1 MNPLHQLTRRPVKA
15 AFGVLLLALAG
26 AILCLSGGQYWAAV
40 QTRAAVERTYTTVA
54 VITGLGSSEETAD
67 SMNAESLRQDSA
79 FGAAIFF
86 QELEQQS
93 WDIIRSRPTVGMVSG
108 YSPCLKPAIS
118 LYTGHRSSDAPY
130 EYSIV
135 EIRADAVTEV
145 INDWFGESGCASWQL
160 DGQVL
165 GIYGL
170 NDAFRDPSG
179 QRASVTLC
187 QVYDDPAELLHPEAG
202 KRYLLLSH
210 SYTDDEWS
218 LRRNVADWVF
228 METNV
233 QSDPWSL
240 DILGNL
246 IRYDQRANPDG
257 TKYCRLA
264 HDGEFTDDADGFVEL
279 APDELIYSDPVTG
292 VEVMNVDP
300 DDFGRFSFAVDAL
313 KDTGEIMVEDPQQP
327 GNWRPE
333 TVDYTQYN
341 LPSIQELPDGVTAQE
356 VIDSTSSWRMA
367 MESIQTNNHS
377 VPVLAVDSV
386 EGMLEFASGRTQITQ
401 GRSISQDEYRDGA
414 AVCLISETLARES
427 GLDVGDTLPLSLYE
441 KEKNL
446 MPTMVGDSDPTASY
460 YLPQRGFQQETEYTV
475 IGLYRQSSE
484 WVTTPTSFT
493 PNSVFVPEK
502 SVTCQTVS
510 GDYGVWETMILKNG
524 TAGQMEAR
532 LKENGL
538 GGVVTYYD
546 QGYSEIVESLDGFS
560 RVSRTVLWVGLALW
574 VVVLAAYCVL
584 FPCRRAKLPCGWTLG
599 TVKRDITG
607 SIWLSSAAVAV
618 IGTVIALAV
627 SIPGM
632 SWAIGKI
639 TGADRLGAHHVR
651 VSVADGGPVRRGAGP
666 GAGSRGPVQ
675 RPRRPTGHPQGSVK
689 HRRERSDDPLFFQAN
704 AQADRSV
711 PGGGADGAGVFPG
724 PVHASAVPG
733 PDGRAH

>member
-26 AILCLSGGQYWAAV
+26 AILCLSGGQYWAAA
-40 QTRAAVERTYTTVA
+40 QTRATVERTYTTVA
-54 VITGLGSSEETAD
+54 VITGLGSSEETAG
-67 SMNAESLRQDSA
+67 SMNAESLRQSSA
-79 FGAAIFF
+79 TGAAIFF
-86 QELEQQS
+86 QEPEQQS

-118 LYTGHRSSDAPY
+118 LYTGHRGSDAPY

-145 INDWFGESGCASWQL
+145 INDWFGESGSAVWQL

-187 QVYDDPAELLHPEAG
+187 QEYDDPAKLLHPEAG

-210 SYTDDEWS
+210 SYTDDEWY

-228 METNV
+228 MDTNV
-233 QSDPWSL
+233 QLDPWSL

-257 TKYCRLA
+257 TQYCRPA
-264 HDGEFTDDADGFVEL
+264 HDGEFTDDADGLVEL

-292 VEVMNVDP
+292 IEVTNIDP
-300 DDFGRFSFAVDAL
+300 DAFGRFSFAVDAL

-460 YLPQRGFQQETEYTV
+460 YLPQRGFQQETEYTI

-484 WVTTPTSFT
+484 WGKTVASFT
-493 PNSVFVPEK
+493 PNSVLTPKK
-502 SVTCQTVS
+502 SVTCAMETGDCAIEASPS
-510 GDYGVWETMILKNG
+510 GLWGTMILKNG
-524 TAGQMEAR
+524 TADQMEAR
-532 LKENGL
+532 LKENNLAGT
-538 GGVVTYYD
+538 VTYYD
-546 QGYSEIVESLDGFS
+546 QGYSGIMESLDGFS

-584 FPCRRAKLPCGWTLG
+584 FPLQEGKTALRMWTLG

-632 SWAIGKI
+632 SWAIGKLQEL
-639 TGADRLGAHHVR
+639 TGSELTMS
-651 VSVADGGPVRRGAGP
+651 VSPWQTAALCAVVLVLELAAVALCSALAARRGIRKA
-666 GAGSRGPVQ
+666 A
-675 RPRRPTGHPQGSVK
+675 
-689 HRRERSDDPLFFQAN
+689 
-704 AQADRSV
+704 
-711 PGGGADGAGVFPG
+711 
-724 PVHASAVPG
+724 
-733 PDGRAH
+733 

>member
-26 AILCLSGGQYWAAV
+26 AILCLSGGQYWAAA

-187 QVYDDPAELLHPEAG
+187 QVYDDPAKLLHPEAG

-218 LRRNVADWVF
+218 LRQNVADWVF
-228 METNV
+228 TETNV

-279 APDELIYSDPVTG
+279 APDELIYSDPATG
-292 VEVMNVDP
+292 VEVTNIDP

-401 GRSISQDEYRDGA
+401 GRSISQEEYRDGA

-446 MPTMVGDSDPTASY
+446 MPTTVGDSDPTASY

-484 WVTTPTSFT
+484 WGKTVASFT
-493 PNSVFVPEK
+493 PNSVLTPKK
-502 SVTCQTVS
+502 SVTCAMETGGSAIEASPS
-510 GDYGVWETMILKNG
+510 GLWGTMILKNG
-524 TAGQMEAR
+524 TADQMEAR

-584 FPCRRAKLPCGWTLG
+584 FPLQEGKTALRMWTLG

-618 IGTVIALAV
+618 IGTVIALGV

-632 SWAIGKI
+632 SWAIGKLKEL
-639 TGADRLGAHHVR
+639 TGSELTMS
-651 VSVADGGPVRRGAGP
+651 VSPWQTAALCAVVLVLELAAVALCSALAARRGIRKA
-666 GAGSRGPVQ
+666 A
-675 RPRRPTGHPQGSVK
+675 
-689 HRRERSDDPLFFQAN
+689 
-704 AQADRSV
+704 
-711 PGGGADGAGVFPG
+711 
-724 PVHASAVPG
+724 
-733 PDGRAH
+733 

>member
-1 MNPLHQLTRRPVKA
+1 MNPMHQLTRRPVKA
-15 AFGVLLLALAG
+15 AFGALLLALAG

-40 QTRAAVERTYTTVA
+40 QTRATVERTYTTVA
-54 VITGLGSSEETAD
+54 VITGLGSSEETAG

-86 QELEQQS
+86 QEPEQQS

-108 YSPCLKPAIS
+108 YSPCLRPAIS
-118 LYTGHRSSDAPY
+118 LYTGHRGIDAPY

-135 EIRADAVTEV
+135 EIRADAVTERN
-145 INDWFGESGCASWQL
+145 NDWFGESGSANWQL

-179 QRASVTLC
+179 QRASVSLH
-187 QVYDDPAELLHPEAG
+187 QEYDDPAELLHPEAG

-210 SYTDDEWS
+210 SYTDDEWY

-233 QSDPWSL
+233 QLDPWSL

-257 TKYCRLA
+257 TQYCRPA
-264 HDGEFTDDADGFVEL
+264 HDGEFTDDADGLVEL

-292 VEVMNVDP
+292 IEVTNIDP
-300 DDFGRFSFAVDAL
+300 DAFGRFSFAVDAL

-401 GRSISQDEYRDGA
+401 GRSISQEEYRDGA

-484 WVTTPTSFT
+484 WGKTVASFT
-493 PNSVFVPEK
+493 PNSVLTPKK
-502 SVTCQTVS
+502 SVTCAMETGGSAIEASPS
-510 GDYGVWETMILKNG
+510 GLWGTMILKNG
-524 TAGQMEAR
+524 TADQMESR
-532 LKENGL
+532 LAENGL
-538 GGVVTYYD
+538 GGTVTYYD
-546 QGYSEIVESLDGFS
+546 QGYSDIVESLDGYT
-560 RVSRTVLWVGLALW
+560 RVSRTVLLVGLALW
-574 VVVLAAYCVL
+574 AVVLAAYCVL
-584 FPCRRAKLPCGWTLG
+584 LPMQEGKTALRMWTLG
-599 TVKRDITG
+599 AKRRDIAG
-607 SIWLSSAAVAV
+607 QIWTPSALMAAA
-618 IGTVIALAV
+618 GTVIALAV

-632 SWAIGKI
+632 SWATDKI
-639 TGADRLGAHHVR
+639 QALTGSDLTLTVSTGQTVALCAAALAIALAVIAL
-651 VSVADGGPVRRGAGP
+651 VSVFTARRGIRKA
-666 GAGSRGPVQ
+666 
-675 RPRRPTGHPQGSVK
+675 
-689 HRRERSDDPLFFQAN
+689 E
-704 AQADRSV
+704 
-711 PGGGADGAGVFPG
+711 
-724 PVHASAVPG
+724 
-733 PDGRAH
+733 

>member
-1 MNPLHQLTRRPVKA
+1 MNPMTQLTRRPVKA
-15 AFGVLLLALAG
+15 AFGALLLALAG
-26 AILCLSGGQYWAAV
+26 VILALSGGQFWAAV
-40 QTRAAVERTYTTVA
+40 QTRAGVEATYTTVA

-86 QELEQQS
+86 QEPEQQS

-187 QVYDDPAELLHPEAG
+187 QVYDDPAKLLHPEAG
-202 KRYLLLSH
+202 KRYLLLSR

-233 QSDPWSL
+233 QLDPWSL
-240 DILGNL
+240 DISGNL
-246 IRYDQRANPDG
+246 IRYDQRKNQSEHWYHTAGDAAEEPV
-257 TKYCRLA
+257 
-264 HDGEFTDDADGFVEL
+264 EFAPEEL
-279 APDELIYSDPVTG
+279 LYSDPATGIEVT
-292 VEVMNVDP
+292 NIDP
-300 DDFGRFSFAVDAL
+300 DAFGQFSFAVDAL

-401 GRSISQDEYRDGA
+401 GRSISQEEYRDGA

-441 KEKNL
+441 NEKNL
-446 MPTMVGDSDPTASY
+446 PWTFRTTVGDSDPTASY

-484 WVTTPTSFT
+484 WGKTVASFT
-493 PNSVFVPEK
+493 PNSVLTPKK
-502 SVTCQTVS
+502 SVTCAMETGSSAIEASPS
-510 GDYGVWETMILKNG
+510 GLWGTMILKNG
-524 TAGQMEAR
+524 TADQMESR
-532 LKENGL
+532 LAENGL
-538 GGVVTYYD
+538 GGTVTYYD
-546 QGYSEIVESLDGFS
+546 QGYSDIVESLDGYT
-560 RVSRTVLWVGLALW
+560 RVSRTVLCVGLALW
-574 VVVLAAYCVL
+574 AVVLAAYCVL
-584 FPCRRAKLPCGWTLG
+584 LPMQESKTALRMWTLG
-599 TVKRDITG
+599 AKRRDIAG
-607 SIWLSSAAVAV
+607 QIWTPSALMAAA
-618 IGTVIALAV
+618 GTVIALAV

-632 SWAIGKI
+632 SWATDKI
-639 TGADRLGAHHVR
+639 QALTGSDLTLT
-651 VSVADGGPVRRGAGP
+651 VSTGQTMALCAAALAIALAVIALVSTLTARRGIRKA
-666 GAGSRGPVQ
+666 
-675 RPRRPTGHPQGSVK
+675 
-689 HRRERSDDPLFFQAN
+689 E
-704 AQADRSV
+704 
-711 PGGGADGAGVFPG
+711 
-724 PVHASAVPG
+724 
-733 PDGRAH
+733 

>member
-1 MNPLHQLTRRPVKA
+1 MNPMTQLTRRPVKA
-15 AFGVLLLALAG
+15 AFGALLLALAG
-26 AILCLSGGQYWAAV
+26 VILALSGGQFWAAV

-86 QELEQQS
+86 QEPEQQS

-187 QVYDDPAELLHPEAG
+187 QVYDDPAKLLHPEAG

-210 SYTDDEWS
+210 SYGDSEWS
-218 LRRNVADWVF
+218 LRQNVADWVF

-240 DILGNL
+240 DISGNL
-246 IRYDQRANPDG
+246 IRYDQRKNQSEHWYHTAGDAAEEPV
-257 TKYCRLA
+257 
-264 HDGEFTDDADGFVEL
+264 EF
-279 APDELIYSDPVTG
+279 APDELLYSDPTTG
-292 VEVMNVDP
+292 VEVMNVDL
-300 DDFGRFSFAVDAL
+300 DSFGLFSFAVDMF

-401 GRSISQDEYRDGA
+401 GRSISQEEYRDGA

-427 GLDVGDTLPLSLYE
+427 GLDVGDALPLSLYE

-446 MPTMVGDSDPTASY
+446 VPTMVGDSDPTAYY

-484 WVTTPTSFT
+484 WGKTVASFT
-493 PNSVFVPEK
+493 PNSVLTPKK
-502 SVTCQTVS
+502 SVTCAMETGSSAIEASPS
-510 GDYGVWETMILKNG
+510 GLWGTMILKNG
-524 TAGQMEAR
+524 TADQMESR
-532 LKENGL
+532 LAENGL
-538 GGVVTYYD
+538 GGTVTYYD
-546 QGYSEIVESLDGFS
+546 QGYSNIVESLDGYT
-560 RVSRTVLWVGLALW
+560 RVSRTVLCVGLALW
-574 VVVLAAYCVL
+574 AVVLAAYCVL
-584 FPCRRAKLPCGWTLG
+584 LPMQESKTALRMWTLG
-599 TVKRDITG
+599 AKRRDIAG
-607 SIWLSSAAVAV
+607 QIWTPSALMAAA
-618 IGTVIALAV
+618 GTVIALAV

-632 SWAIGKI
+632 SWATDKI
-639 TGADRLGAHHVR
+639 QALTGSDLTLK
-651 VSVADGGPVRRGAGP
+651 VSVGQTVALCAGALAIALAVIALVSTLTARRGIRKA
-666 GAGSRGPVQ
+666 
-675 RPRRPTGHPQGSVK
+675 
-689 HRRERSDDPLFFQAN
+689 E
-704 AQADRSV
+704 
-711 PGGGADGAGVFPG
+711 
-724 PVHASAVPG
+724 
-733 PDGRAH
+733 

>member
-26 AILCLSGGQYWAAV
+26 AILCLSGGQYWAAA

-67 SMNAESLRQDSA
+67 STDAESLRQSSA
-79 FGAAIFF
+79 TGAAIFF
-86 QELEQQS
+86 QAPEQQS

-118 LYTGHRSSDAPY
+118 LYTGHSGIDAPY
-130 EYSIV
+130 GCSIV

-145 INDWFGESGCASWQL
+145 NNDWFGESGAAVWQL

-187 QVYDDPAELLHPEAG
+187 QEYDDPAELLHPEAG
-202 KRYLLLSH
+202 KRYLLLSR
-210 SYTDDEWS
+210 SYGDSEWS

-228 METNV
+228 MESNV

-246 IRYDQRANPDG
+246 IRYDQRKNQSEHWYHTAGDAAEEPV
-257 TKYCRLA
+257 
-264 HDGEFTDDADGFVEL
+264 EFAPEEL
-279 APDELIYSDPVTG
+279 LYRDPATG
-292 VEVMNVDP
+292 VEVTSIDP
-300 DDFGRFSFAVDAL
+300 DAFGQFSFAVDAL

-401 GRSISQDEYRDGA
+401 GRSISQEEYCDGA

-446 MPTMVGDSDPTASY
+446 MPTTVGDSDPTASY

-484 WVTTPTSFT
+484 WGKTVASFT
-493 PNSVFVPEK
+493 PNSVLTPKK
-502 SVTCQTVS
+502 SVTCAMETGGSAIEASPS
-510 GDYGVWETMILKNG
+510 GLWGTMILKNG
-524 TAGQMEAR
+524 TADQMEAR
-532 LKENGL
+532 LKENNLAGT
-538 GGVVTYYD
+538 VTYYD

-584 FPCRRAKLPCGWTLG
+584 FPLQEGKTALRMWTLG

-632 SWAIGKI
+632 SWAIGKLQEL
-639 TGADRLGAHHVR
+639 TGSELTM
-651 VSVADGGPVRRGAGP
+651 SVAPWQTAALCAVVLVLELAAVALCSALAARRGIRKA
-666 GAGSRGPVQ
+666 A
-675 RPRRPTGHPQGSVK
+675 
-689 HRRERSDDPLFFQAN
+689 
-704 AQADRSV
+704 
-711 PGGGADGAGVFPG
+711 
-724 PVHASAVPG
+724 
-733 PDGRAH
+733 

>member
-1 MNPLHQLTRRPVKA
+1 MNPMHQLTRRPVKA
-15 AFGVLLLALAG
+15 AFGALLLALAG
-26 AILCLSGGQYWAAV
+26 VILALSGGQFWAAAR
-40 QTRAAVERTYTTVA
+40 TRAGVEETYTTVA
-54 VITGLGSSEETAD
+54 VVTGRISSDEVLTPSAEGGS
-67 SMNAESLRQDSA
+67 NAESLRQDSA
-79 FGAAIFF
+79 MAAAIFLA
-86 QELEQQS
+86 EPEQQNWS
-93 WDIIRSRPTVGMVSG
+93 IIRSRPRVGLVSG
-108 YSPCLKPAIS
+108 YSPGLKPAIS
-118 LYTGHRSSDAPY
+118 LYTGHSSSDAPY

-145 INDWFGESGCASWQL
+145 NNDWFGESGGANWQL

-187 QVYDDPAELLHPEAG
+187 QEYDDPAKLLHPEAG

-210 SYTDDEWS
+210 SYTDDEWY

-228 METNV
+228 MDTNV
-233 QSDPWSL
+233 QLDPWSL

-257 TKYCRLA
+257 TQYCRPA
-264 HDGEFTDDADGFVEL
+264 HDGEFTDDADGLVEL
-279 APDELIYSDPVTG
+279 APDELIYSDPATGIEVT
-292 VEVMNVDP
+292 NIDP
-300 DDFGRFSFAVDAL
+300 DAFGQFSFAVDAL

-401 GRSISQDEYRDGA
+401 GRSISQEEYRDGA

-460 YLPQRGFQQETEYTV
+460 YLPQRGFQQETEYTIV
-475 IGLYRQSSE
+475 GLYRQNNE
-484 WVTTPTSFT
+484 WSQGVASFT
-493 PNSVFVPEK
+493 PNTVLVPRK
-502 SVTCQTVS
+502 SVTCAVETGETGLGVS
-510 GDYGVWETMILKNG
+510 SGCLWETMVLQNG
-524 TAGQMEAR
+524 TIDQMEAR
-532 LKENGL
+532 LAENGL
-538 GGVVTYYD
+538 GGTVTYYD
-546 QGYSEIVESLDGFS
+546 QGYSNIVESLDGYT
-560 RVSRTVLWVGLALW
+560 RVSRTVLCVCLALW
-574 VVVLAAYCVL
+574 AVVLAAYCVL
-584 FPCRRAKLPCGWTLG
+584 LPMQEGKTALRMWTLG
-599 TVKRDITG
+599 AKRRDIAG
-607 SIWLSSAAVAV
+607 QIWMPSALMAAA
-618 IGTVIALAV
+618 GTVIALAV

-632 SWAIGKI
+632 SWATDKI
-639 TGADRLGAHHVR
+639 QALTGSDLTLTVSTGQTVALCAAALAITLAVIAL
-651 VSVADGGPVRRGAGP
+651 VSVSTARRGI
-666 GAGSRGPVQ
+666 
-675 RPRRPTGHPQGSVK
+675 RRI
-689 HRRERSDDPLFFQAN
+689 E
-704 AQADRSV
+704 
-711 PGGGADGAGVFPG
+711 
-724 PVHASAVPG
+724 
-733 PDGRAH
+733 

>member
-86 QELEQQS
+86 QEPEQQS

-135 EIRADAVTEV
+135 EIRADAVTERN
-145 INDWFGESGCASWQL
+145 NDWFGESGSANWQL

-179 QRASVTLC
+179 QRASVSLH
-187 QVYDDPAELLHPEAG
+187 QEYDDPAELLHPEAG
-202 KRYLLLSH
+202 KRYLLLSY
-210 SYTDDEWS
+210 SYGDSEWS

-228 METNV
+228 MESNV
-233 QSDPWSL
+233 QLDPWSL

-246 IRYDQRANPDG
+246 IRYDQRKNQSEHWYHTAGDAAEEPV
-257 TKYCRLA
+257 
-264 HDGEFTDDADGFVEL
+264 EFAPEEL
-279 APDELIYSDPVTG
+279 LYRDPATG
-292 VEVMNVDP
+292 VEVTSIDP
-300 DDFGRFSFAVDAL
+300 DAFGQFSFAVDAL

-401 GRSISQDEYRDGA
+401 GRSISQEEYRDGA

-484 WVTTPTSFT
+484 WGKTVASFT
-493 PNSVFVPEK
+493 PNSVLTPKK
-502 SVTCQTVS
+502 SVTCAMETGSSAIEANPS
-510 GDYGVWETMILKNG
+510 GLWGTMILKNG

-574 VVVLAAYCVL
+574 VVVLAAYCML
-584 FPCRRAKLPCGWTLG
+584 FPLQEGKTALRMWTLG

-632 SWAIGKI
+632 SWAIGKLQEL
-639 TGADRLGAHHVR
+639 TGSELAMS
-651 VSVADGGPVRRGAGP
+651 VSPWQTAALCAVVLVLELAAVALCSALAARRGIRKA
-666 GAGSRGPVQ
+666 A
-675 RPRRPTGHPQGSVK
+675 
-689 HRRERSDDPLFFQAN
+689 
-704 AQADRSV
+704 
-711 PGGGADGAGVFPG
+711 
-724 PVHASAVPG
+724 
-733 PDGRAH
+733 

>member
-1 MNPLHQLTRRPVKA
+1 MNPMHQLTRRPVKA
-15 AFGVLLLALAG
+15 AFGALLLALAG
-26 AILCLSGGQYWAAV
+26 VILALSGGQFWAAA

-54 VITGLGSSEETAD
+54 VITGLGSSEETANSPD
-67 SMNAESLRQDSA
+67 GTSADAESLRQNSA
-79 FGAAIFF
+79 TGAAIFF
-86 QELEQQS
+86 QEPEQQS

-187 QVYDDPAELLHPEAG
+187 QVYDDPAKLLHPEAG

-210 SYTDDEWS
+210 SYGDDEWY

-233 QSDPWSL
+233 QLDPWSL
-240 DILGNL
+240 DISGNL
-246 IRYDQRANPDG
+246 IRYDQRKNQSEHWYHTAGDAAEEPV
-257 TKYCRLA
+257 
-264 HDGEFTDDADGFVEL
+264 EFAPEEL
-279 APDELIYSDPVTG
+279 LYSDPTTG
-292 VEVMNVDP
+292 TEVMNVDP
-300 DDFGRFSFAVDAL
+300 DSFGLFSFAVDMF

-401 GRSISQDEYRDGA
+401 GRSISQEEYRDGA

-446 MPTMVGDSDPTASY
+446 MPTMVGDSDPTAYY

-484 WVTTPTSFT
+484 WGKTVASFT
-493 PNSVFVPEK
+493 PNSVLTPKK
-502 SVTCQTVS
+502 SVTCAMETGSSAIEASPS
-510 GDYGVWETMILKNG
+510 GLWGTMVLQNG
-524 TAGQMEAR
+524 TAGQMESR
-532 LKENGL
+532 LAENGL
-538 GGVVTYYD
+538 GGTVTYYD
-546 QGYSEIVESLDGFS
+546 QGYSDIVESLDGYT
-560 RVSRTVLWVGLALW
+560 RVSRTVLCVGLALW
-574 VVVLAAYCVL
+574 AVVLAAYCVL
-584 FPCRRAKLPCGWTLG
+584 LPMQESKTALRMWTLG
-599 TVKRDITG
+599 AKRRDIAG
-607 SIWLSSAAVAV
+607 QIWTPSALMAAA
-618 IGTVIALAV
+618 GTVIALAV

-632 SWAIGKI
+632 SWATDKI
-639 TGADRLGAHHVR
+639 QALTGSDLTLTVSTGQTMALCAGALAIALAVIAL
-651 VSVADGGPVRRGAGP
+651 VSVSTARRGIRKA
-666 GAGSRGPVQ
+666 
-675 RPRRPTGHPQGSVK
+675 
-689 HRRERSDDPLFFQAN
+689 E
-704 AQADRSV
+704 
-711 PGGGADGAGVFPG
+711 
-724 PVHASAVPG
+724 
-733 PDGRAH
+733 

>member
-26 AILCLSGGQYWAAV
+26 AILCLSGGQYWAAA

-54 VITGLGSSEETAD
+54 VITGLGSSEETANRSD
-67 SMNAESLRQDSA
+67 GTSADAESLRQSSA
-79 FGAAIFF
+79 TGAAIFF
-86 QELEQQS
+86 QEPEQQS

-108 YSPCLKPAIS
+108 YSPCLRPAIS
-118 LYTGHRSSDAPY
+118 LYTGHRGSDAPY

-135 EIRADAVTEV
+135 EIRADAVTERN
-145 INDWFGESGCASWQL
+145 NDWFGESGSANWQL

-179 QRASVTLC
+179 QRASVSLH
-187 QVYDDPAELLHPEAG
+187 QEYDDPAELLHPEAG

-210 SYTDDEWS
+210 SYTDDEWY

-233 QSDPWSL
+233 QLDPWSL

-401 GRSISQDEYRDGA
+401 GRSISQEEYRDGA

-460 YLPQRGFQQETEYTV
+460 YLPQRGFQQETEYTI

-484 WVTTPTSFT
+484 WSETVASFT
-493 PNSVFVPEK
+493 PNSVLTPKK
-502 SVTCQTVS
+502 SVTCAMETGDCAIEASPS
-510 GDYGVWETMILKNG
+510 GLWGTMILKNG

-532 LKENGL
+532 LAENNLAGT
-538 GGVVTYYD
+538 VTYYD
-546 QGYSEIVESLDGFS
+546 QGYSGIMESLDGFS

-584 FPCRRAKLPCGWTLG
+584 FPLQEGKTALRMWTLG

-607 SIWLSSAAVAV
+607 SIWLASAAVAV

-632 SWAIGKI
+632 SWAIGKLQEL
-639 TGADRLGAHHVR
+639 TGSELAMS
-651 VSVADGGPVRRGAGP
+651 VSPWQTAALCAAVLVLELAAVALCSALAARRGIRKA
-666 GAGSRGPVQ
+666 A
-675 RPRRPTGHPQGSVK
+675 
-689 HRRERSDDPLFFQAN
+689 
-704 AQADRSV
+704 
-711 PGGGADGAGVFPG
+711 
-724 PVHASAVPG
+724 
-733 PDGRAH
+733 

>member
-1 MNPLHQLTRRPVKA
+1 MNPMHHLTRRPVKA
-15 AFGVLLLALAG
+15 AFGALLLALAG
-26 AILCLSGGQYWAAV
+26 VILALSGGQFWAAAR
-40 QTRAAVERTYTTVA
+40 TRAGVEETYTTVA
-54 VITGLGSSEETAD
+54 VVTGRISSDEVLTPSAEGGS
-67 SMNAESLRQDSA
+67 NAESLRQDSA
-79 FGAAIFF
+79 MAAAIFLA
-86 QELEQQS
+86 EPEQQS

-108 YSPCLKPAIS
+108 YSPCLRPAIS
-118 LYTGHRSSDAPY
+118 LYTGHRGSDAPY

-135 EIRADAVTEV
+135 EIRADAVTERN
-145 INDWFGESGCASWQL
+145 NDWFGESGSANWQL

-179 QRASVTLC
+179 QRASVSLH
-187 QVYDDPAELLHPEAG
+187 QEYDDPAELLHPEAG

-210 SYTDDEWS
+210 SYTDDEWY

-233 QSDPWSL
+233 QLDPWSL

-401 GRSISQDEYRDGA
+401 GRSISQEEYHDGA

-446 MPTMVGDSDPTASY
+446 MPTTVGDSDPTASY
-460 YLPQRGFQQETEYTV
+460 YLPQRGFQQETEYTIV
-475 IGLYRQSSE
+475 GLYRQNNE
-484 WVTTPTSFT
+484 WSQGVASFT
-493 PNSVFVPEK
+493 PNTVLVPRK
-502 SVTCQTVS
+502 SVTCAVETGETGLGVS
-510 GDYGVWETMILKNG
+510 SGCLWETMVLQNG
-524 TAGQMEAR
+524 TIDQMEAR

-538 GGVVTYYD
+538 GGTVTYYD
-546 QGYSEIVESLDGFS
+546 QGYSDIVESLDGYT
-560 RVSRTVLWVGLALW
+560 RVSRTVLLVGLALW
-574 VVVLAAYCVL
+574 AVVLAAYCVL
-584 FPCRRAKLPCGWTLG
+584 LPMQEGKTALRMWTLG
-599 TVKRDITG
+599 AKRRDIAG
-607 SIWLSSAAVAV
+607 QIWTPSALMALA
-618 IGTVIALAV
+618 GTIIALAV

-632 SWAIGKI
+632 SWATDKI
-639 TGADRLGAHHVR
+639 QALTGSDLTLTVSTGQPMALCAAALAITLEVIAL
-651 VSVADGGPVRRGAGP
+651 VSVSTAQRGIRKA
-666 GAGSRGPVQ
+666 
-675 RPRRPTGHPQGSVK
+675 
-689 HRRERSDDPLFFQAN
+689 E
-704 AQADRSV
+704 
-711 PGGGADGAGVFPG
+711 
-724 PVHASAVPG
+724 
-733 PDGRAH
+733 

>member
-26 AILCLSGGQYWAAV
+26 AILCLSGGQYWAAA

-67 SMNAESLRQDSA
+67 STNAESLRQDSA

-86 QELEQQS
+86 QEPEQQS

-118 LYTGHRSSDAPY
+118 LYTGHRGSDAPY

-135 EIRADAVTEV
+135 EIRADAVTERN
-145 INDWFGESGCASWQL
+145 NDWFGESGSANWQL

-187 QVYDDPAELLHPEAG
+187 QEYDDPAKLLHPEAG

-279 APDELIYSDPVTG
+279 APDELIYSDPATGIEVT
-292 VEVMNVDP
+292 NIDP

-327 GNWRPE
+327 GNWRLE

-441 KEKNL
+441 NEKSL
-446 MPTMVGDSDPTASY
+446 PWTFRTTVGDSDPTASY
-460 YLPQRGFQQETEYTV
+460 YLPQRGFQQETEYTI

-484 WVTTPTSFT
+484 WSETVASFT
-493 PNSVFVPEK
+493 PNSVLTPKK
-502 SVTCQTVS
+502 SVTCAMETGDCAIEASPS
-510 GDYGVWETMILKNG
+510 GLWGTMILKNG

-532 LKENGL
+532 LAENNLAGT
-538 GGVVTYYD
+538 VTYYD
-546 QGYSEIVESLDGFS
+546 QGYSGIMESLDGFS

-584 FPCRRAKLPCGWTLG
+584 FPLQEGKTALRMWTLG

-607 SIWLSSAAVAV
+607 SIWLSSAVVAV

-632 SWAIGKI
+632 SWAIGKLQEL
-639 TGADRLGAHHVR
+639 TGSELTMS
-651 VSVADGGPVRRGAGP
+651 VSPWQTAALCAVVLVLELAAVALCSALAARRGIRKA
-666 GAGSRGPVQ
+666 A
-675 RPRRPTGHPQGSVK
+675 
-689 HRRERSDDPLFFQAN
+689 
-704 AQADRSV
+704 
-711 PGGGADGAGVFPG
+711 
-724 PVHASAVPG
+724 
-733 PDGRAH
+733 

>member
-26 AILCLSGGQYWAAV
+26 AILCLSGGQYWAAA
-40 QTRAAVERTYTTVA
+40 QTRATVERTYTTVA
-54 VITGLGSSEETAD
+54 VITGLGSSEETAG
-67 SMNAESLRQDSA
+67 SMNAESLRQSSA
-79 FGAAIFF
+79 TGAAIFF
-86 QELEQQS
+86 QEPEQQS

-118 LYTGHRSSDAPY
+118 LYTGHSSSDAPY

-145 INDWFGESGCASWQL
+145 NNDWFGESGSANWL
-160 DGQVL
+160 LEGQVL

-187 QVYDDPAELLHPEAG
+187 QEYDDPAKLLHPEAG

-210 SYTDDEWS
+210 SYTDDEWY

-228 METNV
+228 MDTNV
-233 QSDPWSL
+233 QLDPWSL

-257 TKYCRLA
+257 TQYCRPA
-264 HDGEFTDDADGFVEL
+264 HDGEFTDDADGLVEL

-292 VEVMNVDP
+292 IEVTNIDP
-300 DDFGRFSFAVDAL
+300 DAFGRFSFAVDAL

-401 GRSISQDEYRDGA
+401 GRSISQEEYRDGA

-441 KEKNL
+441 NEKNL
-446 MPTMVGDSDPTASY
+446 PWTFRTTVGDSDPTASY

-484 WVTTPTSFT
+484 WGKTVASFT
-493 PNSVFVPEK
+493 PNSVLTPKK
-502 SVTCQTVS
+502 SVTCAMETGSSAIEASPS
-510 GDYGVWETMILKNG
+510 GLWGTMILKNG

-532 LKENGL
+532 LKENNLAGT
-538 GGVVTYYD
+538 VTYYD

-584 FPCRRAKLPCGWTLG
+584 FPLQEGKTALRMWTLG

-632 SWAIGKI
+632 SWAIGKLQEL
-639 TGADRLGAHHVR
+639 TGSELTMS
-651 VSVADGGPVRRGAGP
+651 VSPWQTAALCAVVLVLELAAVALCSALAARRGIRKA
-666 GAGSRGPVQ
+666 A
-675 RPRRPTGHPQGSVK
+675 
-689 HRRERSDDPLFFQAN
+689 
-704 AQADRSV
+704 
-711 PGGGADGAGVFPG
+711 
-724 PVHASAVPG
+724 
-733 PDGRAH
+733 

>member
-26 AILCLSGGQYWAAV
+26 AILCLSGGQYWAAA
-40 QTRAAVERTYTTVA
+40 QTRATVERTYTTVA
-54 VITGLGSSEETAD
+54 VITGLGSSEETAG
-67 SMNAESLRQDSA
+67 SMNAESLRQSSA
-79 FGAAIFF
+79 TGAAIFF
-86 QELEQQS
+86 QEPEQQS

-118 LYTGHRSSDAPY
+118 LYTGHRGSDAPY

-145 INDWFGESGCASWQL
+145 INDWFGESGSAVWQL

-187 QVYDDPAELLHPEAG
+187 QEYDDPAKLLHPEAG

-210 SYTDDEWS
+210 SYTDDEWY

-228 METNV
+228 MDTNV
-233 QSDPWSL
+233 QLDPWSL

-257 TKYCRLA
+257 TQYCRPA
-264 HDGEFTDDADGFVEL
+264 HDGEFTDDADGLVEL

-292 VEVMNVDP
+292 IEVTNIDP
-300 DDFGRFSFAVDAL
+300 DAFGRFSFAVDAL

-401 GRSISQDEYRDGA
+401 GRSISQEEYRDGA

-446 MPTMVGDSDPTASY
+446 MPTMVGDSNPTASY
-460 YLPQRGFQQETEYTV
+460 YLPQRGFQQETEYTI

-484 WVTTPTSFT
+484 WSETVASFT
-493 PNSVFVPEK
+493 PNSVLTPKK
-502 SVTCQTVS
+502 SVTCAMETGDCAIEASPS
-510 GDYGVWETMILKNG
+510 GLWGTMILKNG

-532 LKENGL
+532 LAENNLAGT
-538 GGVVTYYD
+538 VTYYD
-546 QGYSEIVESLDGFS
+546 QGYSGIMESLDGFS

-584 FPCRRAKLPCGWTLG
+584 FPLQEGKTALRMWTLG

-607 SIWLSSAAVAV
+607 SIWLASAAVAV

-632 SWAIGKI
+632 SWAIGKLQEL
-639 TGADRLGAHHVR
+639 TGSELAMS
-651 VSVADGGPVRRGAGP
+651 VSPWQTAALCAAVLVLELAAVALCSALAARRGIRKA
-666 GAGSRGPVQ
+666 A
-675 RPRRPTGHPQGSVK
+675 
-689 HRRERSDDPLFFQAN
+689 
-704 AQADRSV
+704 
-711 PGGGADGAGVFPG
+711 
-724 PVHASAVPG
+724 
-733 PDGRAH
+733 

>member
-1 MNPLHQLTRRPVKA
+1 MNPMHQLTRRPVKA
-15 AFGVLLLALAG
+15 AFGALLLALAG

-67 SMNAESLRQDSA
+67 STDAESLRQYSA
-79 FGAAIFF
+79 LDAATFF
-86 QELEQQS
+86 QEPEQQS

-118 LYTGHRSSDAPY
+118 LYTGHSSSDAPY
-130 EYSIV
+130 KYSIV
-135 EIRADAVTEV
+135 EIRVDAVTEV
-145 INDWFGESGCASWQL
+145 NNDWFGESGSANWQL

-179 QRASVTLC
+179 QRASVSLH
-187 QVYDDPAELLHPEAG
+187 QEYDDPAELLHPEAG

-210 SYTDDEWS
+210 SYGDSEWS

-233 QSDPWSL
+233 QLDPWSL
-240 DILGNL
+240 DISGNL
-246 IRYDQRANPDG
+246 IRYDQRKNQSEHWYHTAG
-257 TKYCRLA
+257 
-264 HDGEFTDDADGFVEL
+264 DAAEEPVEL
-279 APDELIYSDPVTG
+279 APEELLYSDPITG
-292 VEVMNVDP
+292 VEVMNVDL
-300 DDFGRFSFAVDAL
+300 DSFGLFSFAVDMF

-386 EGMLEFASGRTQITQ
+386 EGMLGFASGRTQITQ
-401 GRSISQDEYRDGA
+401 GRSISQEEYRDGA

-427 GLDVGDTLPLSLYE
+427 GLDVGDALPLSLYE

-446 MPTMVGDSDPTASY
+446 VPTMVGDSDPTAYY

-484 WVTTPTSFT
+484 WGKTVASFT
-493 PNSVFVPEK
+493 PNSVLTPKK
-502 SVTCQTVS
+502 SVTCAMETGSSAIEASPS
-510 GDYGVWETMILKNG
+510 GLWGTMILKNG
-524 TAGQMEAR
+524 TADQMESR
-532 LKENGL
+532 LAENGL
-538 GGVVTYYD
+538 GGTVTYYD
-546 QGYSEIVESLDGFS
+546 QGYSNIVESLDGYT
-560 RVSRTVLWVGLALW
+560 RVSRTVLCVGLALW
-574 VVVLAAYCVL
+574 AVVLAAYCVL
-584 FPCRRAKLPCGWTLG
+584 LPMQESKTALRMWTLG
-599 TVKRDITG
+599 AKRRDIAG
-607 SIWLSSAAVAV
+607 QIWTPSALMAAA
-618 IGTVIALAV
+618 GTVIALAV

-632 SWAIGKI
+632 SWATDKI
-639 TGADRLGAHHVR
+639 QALTGSDLTLK
-651 VSVADGGPVRRGAGP
+651 VSVGQTVALCAGALAIALAVIALVSVSTAQRGIRKA
-666 GAGSRGPVQ
+666 
-675 RPRRPTGHPQGSVK
+675 
-689 HRRERSDDPLFFQAN
+689 E
-704 AQADRSV
+704 
-711 PGGGADGAGVFPG
+711 
-724 PVHASAVPG
+724 
-733 PDGRAH
+733 

>member
-1 MNPLHQLTRRPVKA
+1 MNPMHQLTRRPVKA

-40 QTRAAVERTYTTVA
+40 QTRAAVEQTYTTVA

-67 SMNAESLRQDSA
+67 SMNAESLRQSSA
-79 FGAAIFF
+79 TGAAIFF
-86 QELEQQS
+86 QAPEQQS

-108 YSPCLKPAIS
+108 YSPCLRPAIS
-118 LYTGHRSSDAPY
+118 LYTGHRGSDAPY

-135 EIRADAVTEV
+135 EIRADAVTERN
-145 INDWFGESGCASWQL
+145 NDWFGESGSANWQL

-179 QRASVTLC
+179 QRASVSLH
-187 QVYDDPAELLHPEAG
+187 QEYDDPAELLHPEAG

-233 QSDPWSL
+233 QLDPWSL
-240 DILGNL
+240 DISGNL
-246 IRYDQRANPDG
+246 IRYDQRKNQSEHWYHTAGDAAEEPV
-257 TKYCRLA
+257 
-264 HDGEFTDDADGFVEL
+264 EFAPEEL
-279 APDELIYSDPVTG
+279 LYSDPTTG
-292 VEVMNVDP
+292 TEVMNVDL
-300 DDFGRFSFAVDAL
+300 DSFGLFSFAVDMF

-401 GRSISQDEYRDGA
+401 GRSISQEEYRDGA

-427 GLDVGDTLPLSLYE
+427 GLDVGDALPLSLYE

-446 MPTMVGDSDPTASY
+446 VPTMVGDSDPTAYY

-484 WVTTPTSFT
+484 WGKTVASFT
-493 PNSVFVPEK
+493 PNSVLTPKK
-502 SVTCQTVS
+502 SVTCAMETGSSAIEASPS
-510 GDYGVWETMILKNG
+510 GLWGTMILKNG
-524 TAGQMEAR
+524 TADQMESR
-532 LKENGL
+532 LAENGL
-538 GGVVTYYD
+538 GGTVTYYD
-546 QGYSEIVESLDGFS
+546 QGYSDIVESLDGYT
-560 RVSRTVLWVGLALW
+560 RVSRTVLLVGLALW
-574 VVVLAAYCVL
+574 AVVLAAYCVL
-584 FPCRRAKLPCGWTLG
+584 LPMQEGKTALRMWTLG
-599 TVKRDITG
+599 AKRRDIAG
-607 SIWLSSAAVAV
+607 QIWTPSALMAAA
-618 IGTVIALAV
+618 GTVIALAV

-632 SWAIGKI
+632 SWATDKI
-639 TGADRLGAHHVR
+639 
-651 VSVADGGPVRRGAGP
+651 
-666 GAGSRGPVQ
+666 
-675 RPRRPTGHPQGSVK
+675 
-689 HRRERSDDPLFFQAN
+689 
-704 AQADRSV
+704 
-711 PGGGADGAGVFPG
+711 
-724 PVHASAVPG
+724 
-733 PDGRAH
+733 

>member
-1 MNPLHQLTRRPVKA
+1 MNPMHQLTRRPVKA
-15 AFGVLLLALAG
+15 AFGALLLALAG
-26 AILCLSGGQYWAAV
+26 VILALSGGQFWAAAW
-40 QTRAAVERTYTTVA
+40 TRAGVEATYTTVA
-54 VITGLGSSEETAD
+54 VVTGRISSDEVLTPSAEGGS
-67 SMNAESLRQDSA
+67 NAESLRQDSA
-79 FGAAIFF
+79 MAAAIFLA
-86 QELEQQS
+86 EPEQQNWS
-93 WDIIRSRPTVGMVSG
+93 IIRSRPRVGLVSG
-108 YSPCLKPAIS
+108 YSPGLKPAIS
-118 LYTGHRSSDAPY
+118 LYTGHRGSDAPY

-135 EIRADAVTEV
+135 EIRADAVTERN
-145 INDWFGESGCASWQL
+145 NDWFGESGSANWQL

-179 QRASVTLC
+179 QRASVSLH
-187 QVYDDPAELLHPEAG
+187 QEYDDPAELLHPEAG

-210 SYTDDEWS
+210 SYTDDEWY

-233 QSDPWSL
+233 QLDPWSL

-460 YLPQRGFQQETEYTV
+460 YLPQRGFQQETEYTIV
-475 IGLYRQSSE
+475 GLYRQNNE
-484 WVTTPTSFT
+484 WSQGVASFT
-493 PNSVFVPEK
+493 PNTVLVPRK
-502 SVTCQTVS
+502 SVTCAVETGETGLGVS
-510 GDYGVWETMILKNG
+510 SGCLWETMVLQNG
-524 TAGQMEAR
+524 TIDQMESR
-532 LKENGL
+532 LAENGL
-538 GGVVTYYD
+538 GGTVTYYD
-546 QGYSEIVESLDGFS
+546 QGYSDIVESLDGYT
-560 RVSRTVLWVGLALW
+560 RVSRTVLYVGLALW
-574 VVVLAAYCVL
+574 AVVLAAYCVL
-584 FPCRRAKLPCGWTLG
+584 LPMQEGKTALRMWTLG
-599 TVKRDITG
+599 AKRRDIAG
-607 SIWLSSAAVAV
+607 QIWTPSALMAAA
-618 IGTVIALAV
+618 GTVIALAV

-632 SWAIGKI
+632 SWATDKI
-639 TGADRLGAHHVR
+639 QALTGSDLTLK
-651 VSVADGGPVRRGAGP
+651 VSVGQTVALCAGALAIALAVIALVSVSTAQRGIRKA
-666 GAGSRGPVQ
+666 
-675 RPRRPTGHPQGSVK
+675 
-689 HRRERSDDPLFFQAN
+689 E
-704 AQADRSV
+704 
-711 PGGGADGAGVFPG
+711 
-724 PVHASAVPG
+724 
-733 PDGRAH
+733 

>member
-40 QTRAAVERTYTTVA
+40 QTRATVERTYTTVA

-67 SMNAESLRQDSA
+67 STDAESLRQSSA
-79 FGAAIFF
+79 TGAAIFF
-86 QELEQQS
+86 QAPEQQS

-187 QVYDDPAELLHPEAG
+187 QVYDDPAKLLHPEAG

-210 SYTDDEWS
+210 SYGDSEWS
-218 LRRNVADWVF
+218 LRQNVADWVF
-228 METNV
+228 MESNV
-233 QSDPWSL
+233 QLDPWSL

-246 IRYDQRANPDG
+246 IRYDQRKNQSEHWYHTAGDAAEEPV
-257 TKYCRLA
+257 
-264 HDGEFTDDADGFVEL
+264 EFAPEEL
-279 APDELIYSDPVTG
+279 LYRDPATG
-292 VEVMNVDP
+292 VEVTNIDP

-401 GRSISQDEYRDGA
+401 GRSISQEEYHDGA

-484 WVTTPTSFT
+484 WSETVASFT
-493 PNSVFVPEK
+493 PNSVLTPKK
-502 SVTCQTVS
+502 SVTCAMETGDCAIEASPS
-510 GDYGVWETMILKNG
+510 GLWGTMILKNG

-532 LKENGL
+532 LAENNLAGT
-538 GGVVTYYD
+538 VTYYD

-584 FPCRRAKLPCGWTLG
+584 FPLQEGKTALRMWTLG

-607 SIWLSSAAVAV
+607 SIWLSSAAVAA

-632 SWAIGKI
+632 SWAIGKLQEL
-639 TGADRLGAHHVR
+639 TGSELTMS
-651 VSVADGGPVRRGAGP
+651 VSPWQTAALCAVVLVLELAAVALCSALAARRGIRKA
-666 GAGSRGPVQ
+666 A
-675 RPRRPTGHPQGSVK
+675 
-689 HRRERSDDPLFFQAN
+689 
-704 AQADRSV
+704 
-711 PGGGADGAGVFPG
+711 
-724 PVHASAVPG
+724 
-733 PDGRAH
+733 

>member
-15 AFGVLLLALAG
+15 AFGVLMLALAG

-40 QTRAAVERTYTTVA
+40 QTRATVERTYTTVA
-54 VITGLGSSEETAD
+54 VITGLGSSEETANRPD
-67 SMNAESLRQDSA
+67 GTSADAESLRQDSA

-86 QELEQQS
+86 QEPEQQS

-187 QVYDDPAELLHPEAG
+187 QVYDDPAKLLHPEAG

-218 LRRNVADWVF
+218 LRQNVADWVF

-233 QSDPWSL
+233 QSGPWSL

-279 APDELIYSDPVTG
+279 APDELIYSDPATG
-292 VEVMNVDP
+292 VEVTNIDP
-300 DDFGRFSFAVDAL
+300 DAFGRFSFAVDAL

-401 GRSISQDEYRDGA
+401 GRSISQEEYRDGA

-446 MPTMVGDSDPTASY
+446 VPTMVGDSDPTASY

-510 GDYGVWETMILKNG
+510 GGYGVWETMILKNG

-584 FPCRRAKLPCGWTLG
+584 FPLQEGKTALRMWTLG

-632 SWAIGKI
+632 SWAIGKLKEL
-639 TGADRLGAHHVR
+639 TGSELTMS
-651 VSVADGGPVRRGAGP
+651 VSPWQTAALCAVVLVLELAAVALCSALAARRGIRKA
-666 GAGSRGPVQ
+666 A
-675 RPRRPTGHPQGSVK
+675 
-689 HRRERSDDPLFFQAN
+689 
-704 AQADRSV
+704 
-711 PGGGADGAGVFPG
+711 
-724 PVHASAVPG
+724 
-733 PDGRAH
+733 